1 MLLHDLLDGRCS
13 IAPAAP
19 AITDLGSGVTHAYRD
34 VARRSEGTAA
44 ALAAEW
50 AVRPGDR
57 VALLAGNG
65 IAYIDL
71 LFGLSRLGAILVPL
85 NWRLKA
91 PELSSVLADA
101 APAVLFH
108 DEQFSGLAKE
118 AAQACGTPIAHIK
131 ELGSVR
137 HTRLH
142 PPVRTGITESDSLL
156 ILYTS
161 GTTGRAKGAMIPHR
175 QAIWNCINT
184 TVCWEIRASDVTPI
198 FTPMFH
204 AGGLF
209 AFLLPV
215 LYAGGHVII
224 APALDP
230 DQCLMTIER
239 YRCTVIL
246 GVPTLFHL
254 WRQSLQYGASD
265 FSSVRWFISG
275 GAPCSPEL
283 MACWRTEK
291 KVAFRQGYGLT
302 EAGVNCFTMTD
313 GEAVAKPGSVGKPML
328 HSRMKLVDELGA
340 EVPDGLPGELAISGP
355 HVTTGYWKNP
365 DATAGALRGEWFHT
379 GDIARKDADG
389 FYYIVGRLKD
399 MIISGGENIY
409 AAEVEGVF
417 REHPDLHD
425 AALVGQPD
433 VQWGEIGVLFIVLRP
448 GSLVDEGQLLAF
460 AGERLARYKLPRK
473 LIVVDALPY
482 SPYGKVQKTELRKIL
497 PAQGGV
503 GA

>member
-1 MLLHDLLDGRCS
+1 
-13 IAPAAP
+13 
-19 AITDLGSGVTHAYRD
+19 
-34 VARRSEGTAA
+34 
-44 ALAAEW
+44 
-50 AVRPGDR
+50 
-57 VALLAGNG
+57 
-65 IAYIDL
+65 
-71 LFGLSRLGAILVPL
+71 
-85 NWRLKA
+85 
-91 PELSSVLADA
+91 
-101 APAVLFH
+101 
-108 DEQFSGLAKE
+108 
-118 AAQACGTPIAHIK
+118 
-131 ELGSVR
+131 
-137 HTRLH
+137 
-142 PPVRTGITESDSLL
+142 
-156 ILYTS
+156 
-161 GTTGRAKGAMIPHR
+161 
-175 QAIWNCINT
+175 
-184 TVCWEIRASDVTPI
+184 
-198 FTPMFH
+198 
-204 AGGLF
+204 
-209 AFLLPV
+209 
-215 LYAGGHVII
+215 
-224 APALDP
+224 
-230 DQCLMTIER
+230 
-239 YRCTVIL
+239 
-246 GVPTLFHL
+246 
-254 WRQSLQYGASD
+254 
-265 FSSVRWFISG
+265 
-275 GAPCSPEL
+275 

-448 GSLVDEGQLLAF
+448 GSLVDERQLLAF